1 MKKNKKLMICLEKF
15 KILMITLPNK
25 LPGKKGNKKRL
36 KESKLSIKTSFY
48 KALKKFKNK
57 LMN

>member
-1 MKKNKKLMICLEKF
+1 
-15 KILMITLPNK
+15 MITLPNK